1 VVRLMPHI
9 AALALWAS
17 LAAAQQ
23 DEAKEERLILPSGLE
38 AYWHE
43 TLWNERST
51 GLAYR
56 FRFVAPDLTGQED
69 FETKMTDLEYLCNSY
84 AVPRLANTGPQP
96 SQIVISIAN
105 GESEF
110 GVIDPDVIQIFEAY
124 SLDQGGCIWEMF

>member
-1 VVRLMPHI
+1 MVRLKLQF

-17 LAAAQQ
+17 AAAAQQ

-38 AYWHE
+38 AYLHE
-43 TLWNERST
+43 TLWDERST

-84 AVPRLANTGPQP
+84 AVLRMANIGPQP
-96 SQIVISIAN
+96 TQIVISIAN
-105 GESEF
+105 QESEF
-110 GVIDPDVIQIFEAY
+110 GVTDPNVIQIFEAY

>member
-1 VVRLMPHI
+1 MVRLKLQF

-17 LAAAQQ
+17 AAAAQQ

-38 AYWHE
+38 AYLHE
-43 TLWNERST
+43 TLWDERST

-84 AVPRLANTGPQP
+84 AVPRMANIGPQP
-96 SQIVISIAN
+96 TQIVISIAN
-105 GESEF
+105 QESEF
-110 GVIDPDVIQIFEAY
+110 GVTDPNVIQIFEAY
-124 SLDQGGCIWEMF
+124 TLDQGGCIWEMF

>member
-1 VVRLMPHI
+1 MVRLKLQF

-17 LAAAQQ
+17 AAVAQQ

-38 AYWHE
+38 TYLHE
-43 TLWNERST
+43 TLWDERST

-84 AVPRLANTGPQP
+84 AVPRMANIGPQP
-96 SQIVISIAN
+96 TQIVISIAN
-105 GESEF
+105 QESEF
-110 GVIDPDVIQIFEAY
+110 GVTDPNVIQIFEAY

>member
-1 VVRLMPHI
+1 MLSVKPYF

-17 LAAAQQ
+17 VAAAQQ

-38 AYWHE
+38 AHLHE
-43 TLWNERST
+43 TIWNERST

-84 AVPRLANTGPQP
+84 AVPRLANIGPQP

-105 GESEF
+105 RESEF

-124 SLDQGGCIWEMF
+124 RLNQGGCIWEMF